1 MKNKN
6 LSNGKKL
13 NKRELR
19 TIVGGKE
26 MCIDPFTGECRK
38 YGRGCAEQQC
48 QLIIID
54 PIERLF

>member
-1 MKNKN
+1 MKNQN
-6 LSNGKKL
+6 LNNGKKL

-26 MCIDPFTGECRK
+26 MCVDPSTGECRK
-38 YGRGCAEQQC
+38 YGRTCAELRC

-54 PIERLF
+54 PI

>member
-1 MKNKN
+1 MKN
-6 LSNGKKL
+6 LKKL

-26 MCIDPFTGECRK
+26 MCIDPATGECMK

-54 PIERLF
+54 PIDRLF